1 MDTETSRDHD
11 DHLRIEIQEV
21 CTLEAA
27 RSNERQQNIWEV
39 RFEEQFEHFRSILP
53 SSQEIRA
60 EPGRSMDVETSR
72 DHDETSD

>member
-1 MDTETSRDHD
+1 
-11 DHLRIEIQEV
+11 
-21 CTLEAA
+21 
-27 RSNERQQNIWEV
+27 V
-39 RFEEQFEHFRSILP
+39 RFEEQFEHFRIILP